1 MSAVLKSSTGV
12 SVAESVL
19 NDIVSKNSRYYYY
32 LGKILSWNPLGVD
45 LPETPDASYQYE
57 LKTRSQIISTKRIRE
72 SDVAFVIPKISWTVN
87 TLYDIYDDA
96 YSVNILSANGK
107 STLEDALFYV
117 VTDEFNVYKCI
128 SNNYNMLSTVKP
140 TGYDSGIVTTA
151 DGYQWKFMYN
161 IPIGFKNKFFD
172 AEFMPVTT
180 AIKNNFYSKGQLSNV
195 IIDNGGSNYIQ
206 STTNIIVTGDGY
218 IEENPYN
225 IAGIAIGNAG
235 FGYTTTPTATISSPL
250 ITIGAYVQATGVVV
264 RTGSYISSGNITL
277 NGYGYTNSASIVID
291 EPILNYTVFSP
302 ITAVSLNQNIKYLNN
317 YYTVTTAGLLSLNP
331 PTHTSGSAPN
341 GTATLSY
348 IATIAQ
354 AYLLFTKTEAVL
366 TPIVNVA
373 GQISGAI
380 IRNSGIG
387 YTYANISVVG
397 AGTGAQLSID
407 LSSGDLNTLQANV
420 ELLAVDGALS
430 YIKVESIG
438 VGYTNATVVI
448 TGDGSGATA
457 TATLLLG
464 NVVNIIITNYGI
476 GYTYANASIVG
487 NGSGCILRAIM
498 SPKGGHGK
506 NSILELHARTLMFF
520 TTISNEKNQGIFVLN
535 DSRQL
540 GIIKSV
546 NRFGTQLSF
555 RNDLGSA
562 CYLLQAPVAVDQS
575 KFYPDL
581 LLKTG
586 QKEYYVVSVQN
597 DKILIVAQKNHI
609 PVFGDV
615 FTSVAGDSVNPILI
629 TPPSIDKYSGNLLFI
644 DNRSAFTTSSQ
655 QSLSLRTTIG
665 F

>member
-1 MSAVLKSSTGV
+1 MSAVLKSTTGV

-32 LGKILSWNPLGVD
+32 LGKILSWNPLGTD
-45 LPETPDASYQYE
+45 LPETPDTSYQYE

-72 SDVAFVIPKISWTVN
+72 SDVAFVISKILWTMN
-87 TLYDIYDDA
+87 TVYDIYDDS
-96 YSVNILSANGK
+96 YSANLLSANGK
-107 STLEDALFYV
+107 PTLEDALFYV
-117 VTDEFNVYKCI
+117 VTDEYNVYKCI
-128 SNNYNMLSTVKP
+128 SNNYNSVSTVKP
-140 TGYDSGIVTTA
+140 TGYDSTIVTTS

-172 AEFMPVTT
+172 TEFMPVTT
-180 AIKNNFYSKGQLSNV
+180 AIKNQFYSKGQLSNV
-195 IIDNGGSNYIQ
+195 IIDNGGSGYVQ
-206 STTNIIVTGDGY
+206 STTSIGVAGDGY

-225 IAGIAIGNAG
+225 IVGIAIGNIG
-235 FGYTTTPTATISSPL
+235 FGYSVTPAATISAPL
-250 ITIGAYVQATGVVV
+250 ITIGVEVQATGVVV
-264 RTGSYISSGNITL
+264 RTGSSISSGNVTV
-277 NGYGYTNSASIVID
+277 NGYGYTDSASIVID
-291 EPILNYTVFSP
+291 EPITTYTVFAQSS
-302 ITAVSLNQNIKYLNN
+302 AVSLNQKIKYLNN
-317 YYTVTTAGLLSLNP
+317 YYNVTTAGVLSAIP
-331 PTHTSGSAPN
+331 PIHTSGVASN
-341 GTATLSY
+341 GTAILAY
-348 IATIAQ
+348 IATRAQ
-354 AYLLFTKTEAVL
+354 AYLLFTKTEASI

-373 GQISGAI
+373 GQISGAVI
-380 IRNSGIG
+380 QNGGIG
-387 YTYANISVVG
+387 YTYANLSVTG
-397 AGTGAQLSID
+397 AGSGAQISID

-430 YIKVESIG
+430 YIKVESQGI
-438 VGYTNATVVI
+438 GYTNATVVI
-448 TGDGSGATA
+448 TGDGIGATA

-464 NVVNIIITNYGI
+464 NVVNIIITNYGT
-476 GYTYANASIVG
+476 GYTYANAFIVG
-487 NGSGCILRAIM
+487 NGSGCALRTIM

-506 NSILELHARTLMFF
+506 NSILELHAKTLMFF
-520 TTISNEKNQGIFVLN
+520 TTISNEKNQGIFVSN

-562 CYLLQAPVAVDQS
+562 CYLLQSSTIVNQA

-586 QKEYYVVSVQN
+586 KKEYYIVSVQD
-597 DKILIVAQKNHI
+597 DKILVVAQKNDI

-615 FTSVAGDSVNPILI
+615 FTSIAGNSITPILI

-644 DNRSAFTTSSQ
+644 DNRSAFTSSSQ